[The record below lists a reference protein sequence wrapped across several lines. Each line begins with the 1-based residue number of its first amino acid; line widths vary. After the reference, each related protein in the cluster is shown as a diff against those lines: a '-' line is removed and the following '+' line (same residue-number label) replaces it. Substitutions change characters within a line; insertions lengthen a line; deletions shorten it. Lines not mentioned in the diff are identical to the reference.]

1 MNYKNLK
8 CPQCSGKL
16 KIPEGT
22 AVFKCPYCNST
33 LSQNPDTGKPFV
45 LNKDNSKSGAN
56 SRKKK
61 NRTIA
66 IGVTAGVFLLILAC
80 AFIFRH
86 QLIHFFTKPD
96 KDTNVP
102 DFVTAGQ
109 NDTKDPNDTASDP
122 DDKYTEDVYNF
133 LICGYDR
140 MANLSDVNLLVSFN
154 TTKMSC
160 NIMQLPRDTYVS
172 FESMQGTRLNAAFNY
187 YRDNDSFDQTIQK
200 QLDKYEK
207 GTDLRGVAG
216 LAALVEDNLC
226 VKIHYYGIMDLNQFA
241 NIVDALGGVDM
252 YVPTRMYY
260 EDLTQ
265 DPPLYIDLYEG
276 WQTLNGAQAEGV
288 VRFRDTF
295 SGGDISRG
303 NVQKVFMAALFNTV
317 RGKMSIF
324 NSGFWDVCSIIK
336 ENLATNMT
344 TSDLV
349 HFADKLMTI
358 DPHYIWF
365 MTLPGWY
372 YGAAWSINRAKTLE
386 YVNDYFN
393 IYDTPITDE
402 QFDRNGV
409 FYSDSEWYSCDPSLV
424 TEYKYN
430 AAEMVDETFVPVM

>member
-1 MNYKNLK
+1 MNYINLK
-8 CPQCSGKL
+8 CPNCSGKI

-22 AVFKCPYCNST
+22 DLFKCPYCNATVSNKKDAEGPEVVK
-33 LSQNPDTGKPFV
+33 SDDTKKV
-45 LNKDNSKSGAN
+45 KTKRNKH
-56 SRKKK
+56 
-61 NRTIA
+61 NRMIA
-66 IGVTAGVFLLILAC
+66 LGVTFGVLLLVIAC
-80 AFIFRH
+80 LFIFRH
-86 QLIHFFTKPD
+86 QIIHFFTKPD
-96 KDTNVP
+96 KDTQVP
-102 DFVTAGQ
+102 DFMTAVSD
-109 NDTKDPNDTASDP
+109 DTKDPDETQNP

-140 MANLSDVNLLVSFN
+140 MAKLSDVNLLVSFN
-154 TTKMSC
+154 TSNMSC
-160 NIMQLPRDTYVS
+160 NIMQLPRDTYVTYDGGW
-172 FESMQGTRLNAAFNY
+172 GTRLNTAFLY
-187 YRDNDSFDQTIQK
+187 YKDNDSSDQTIQK
-200 QLDKYEK
+200 KINKYEK

-226 VKIHYYGIMDLNQFA
+226 VKIHYYGIMDLTQFA
-241 NIVDALGGVDM
+241 NIVDALGGVEM

-260 EDLTQ
+260 SDTTQ
-265 DPPLYIDLYEG
+265 TPPLYIDLYEG

-288 VRFRDTF
+288 VRFRDTYG
-295 SGGDISRG
+295 GGDISRG

-317 RGKMSIF
+317 RDKMSIF
-324 NSGFWDVCSIIK
+324 KSSFWDVCSIIK

-358 DPHYIWF
+358 DPQYIWF

-372 YGAAWSINRAKTLE
+372 YGPAWSINRAKTLE

-409 FYSDSEWYSCDPSLV
+409 FYCDSEWYSCDPSLV

-430 AAEMVDETFVPVM
+430 AAEMVDDTFEPVM